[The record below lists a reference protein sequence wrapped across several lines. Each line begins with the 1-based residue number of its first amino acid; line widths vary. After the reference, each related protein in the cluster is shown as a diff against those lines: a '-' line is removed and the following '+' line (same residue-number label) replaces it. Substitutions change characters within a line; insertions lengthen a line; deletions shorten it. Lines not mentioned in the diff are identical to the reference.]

1 MALTDMQRTGLY
13 SKQNKRG
20 KRRVLCV
27 AVMMFFLLIAGIAYS
42 SSDGEQAP
50 KGWVKTDTYRVMNFF
65 VLAAGLVLLLR
76 KPVSEAL
83 SSRIK
88 EIQSH
93 LADLEAKRKNAEKEV
108 VQYVKKLSDLDKESE
123 KIIEQFV
130 QQGNDAKAKILKEA
144 KAAAEKLE
152 VQANRS
158 IENEFKRAKE
168 SIKSDLIEKSLVRA
182 EELIKSRINEA
193 DQARLVDEYLEK
205 VVA

>member
-13 SKQNKRG
+13 RRWNKRG
-20 KRRVLCV
+20 KRHVLCV

-93 LADLEAKRKNAEKEV
+93 LADLEAKRKNAESEV

-144 KAAAEKLE
+144 KTAAEKLE

-168 SIKSDLIEKSLVRA
+168 SIKSDLIEKALVRA

-193 DQARLVDEYLEK
+193 DQERLVDEYLEK